1 MFSISKARQ
10 TSFATAR
17 NTVVNIRKIWKTL
30 LSQSNSFLIR
40 KTNPPRI
47 TWSNAFPLSFVLKY
61 DCWQNSFFRSEA
73 HAVFFAA
80 ANIDPRNWKWRR
92 GGGGKEEEKREK
104 EDVDIGGLFW
114 QIAKGVG
121 PTFQIRIWTGPRQ
134 LVPSRRKVKLLPS
147 FIAVYLVF
155 RNK

>member
-1 MFSISKARQ
+1 MFSISKTRQ

-17 NTVVNIRKIWKTL
+17 NTIVNIRKIWKTL
-30 LSQSNSFLIR
+30 LSQSNSFSIR
-40 KTNPPRI
+40 KTNPPPRI
-47 TWSNAFPLSFVLKY
+47 KRLPPLLCSQIRLLAKFFLSKRGTR
-61 DCWQNSFFRSEA
+61 SFFRSREYRSA
-73 HAVFFAA
+73 KLKMAE
-80 ANIDPRNWKWRR
+80 R
-92 GGGGKEEEKREK
+92 GGGKEEEKREK

-134 LVPSRRKVKLLPS
+134 LVPSRRKVKLLPP